1 MLSGISGEVKTTVA
15 EAQAGLVALSPP
27 YSASCAGLHAGVVIL
42 RPCACRCNFGGHGL
56 SDSQHGRFATGT
68 DESVRPYTD
77 ARLRCRWTGESARFH
92 TVFAGASLHRLGLV
106 LASGPLVAGAACG
119 RFGFLNI
126 GGNLSACGFQHV
138 VFLAVTVHLKRAQ
151 EMHQIPRVVGL
162 NGVGE

>member
-15 EAQAGLVALSPP
+15 EAQTGLSRCFRLTRHRRG
-27 YSASCAGLHAGVVIL
+27 ASCRGCDSAVLWF
-42 RPCACRCNFGGHGL
+42 PYNFGGHGL
-56 SDSQHGRFATGT
+56 SDSQPGRFATGT
-68 DESVRPYTD
+68 DEGVRPYTD
-77 ARLRCRWTGESARFH
+77 ARLRRRWTGESARFH

-126 GGNLSACGFQHV
+126 GGNLSACRSQHV

>member
-15 EAQAGLVALSPP
+15 EAQAGLVALFPA
-27 YSASCAGLHAGVVIL
+27 YSASCGASCRGCDFAVL
-42 RPCACRCNFGGHGL
+42 CCRCNFGGHGL
-56 SDSQHGRFATGT
+56 SGSQHGRFATGT

-77 ARLRCRWTGESARFH
+77 ARLRRRWTGESARFH

-126 GGNLSACGFQHV
+126 GGNLSACRSQHV